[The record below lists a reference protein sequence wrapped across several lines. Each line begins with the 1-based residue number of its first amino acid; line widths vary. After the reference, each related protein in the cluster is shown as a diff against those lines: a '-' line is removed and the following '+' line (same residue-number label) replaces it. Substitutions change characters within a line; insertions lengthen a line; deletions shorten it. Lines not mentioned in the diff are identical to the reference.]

1 MNNLGLTVRN
11 TFDHSCSMWIA
22 PISEVE
28 LSMAIDNCTLL
39 ATENCTHRGSP
50 REGSGAT
57 PTGAPAAGLGP
68 LMPPPSRSGVLGSD
82 RSRGGRMDR
91 LGEFGVA
98 AQPVAVAPDVD
109 DVAPV
114 QDPVQKR
121 RLPARCS
128 NLSEEKLD
136 PAGRRRGQM
145 QNLRGPREIRPN
157 LAGGGWLVEFSLD
170 GKPLRAV
177 VVSTDDEAHDVAQ
190 EYVDT
195 GQDDRD
201 TIVGWIA
208 QFFAV
213 RSTTCGK
220 MIRWNPR
227 SRPEIPLLRV
237 LPSNIPGGDTGND
250 PSSGP
255 PSPSRER

>member
-1 MNNLGLTVRN
+1 
-11 TFDHSCSMWIA
+11 
-22 PISEVE
+22 
-28 LSMAIDNCTLL
+28 
-39 ATENCTHRGSP
+39 
-50 REGSGAT
+50 
-57 PTGAPAAGLGP
+57 
-68 LMPPPSRSGVLGSD
+68 MPPPSRSGVLGSD

-114 QDPVQKR
+114 QDPVQQR

-195 GQDDRD
+195 GQDDKD